1 VSKQQTFTIK
11 HFVVLDGVK
20 TEIDPCKH
28 GDIADRCKLAIAN
41 VYSNGQYTLAK
52 ATR

>member
-1 VSKQQTFTIK
+1 MSKQQTFTIK

-41 VYSNGQYTLAK
+41 VYGKGRYTLAK